1 MSTFGQQR
9 LDLGSEREVVERDQ
23 VAAGAQLPQ
32 GLDQR
37 LVDELVLEQLQDDA
51 IGRDGLG
58 QTSEDELAGDVDP
71 RPAVVDEALEVDL
84 GHGPQRDQSGG
95 ELVVSDVGVIRAGLA
110 IQQLISDRGEVA
122 VEDRLAGQEN
132 LWAWARAASSVQTE
146 NLRLCRTRPS
156 APLARDVMRG
166 VQGPHGPLPARYPTA
181 EESFSGN
188 LAI

>member
-1 MSTFGQQR
+1 MRS
-9 LDLGSEREVVERDQ
+9 S
-23 VAAGAQLPQ
+23 AQ

-71 RPAVVDEALEVDL
+71 RPAVIDEALEVDL

-95 ELVVSDVGVIRAGLA
+95 ELVVTDVGVIRADLA
-110 IQQLISDRGEVA
+110 IQQLISDRDEVA

-132 LWAWARAASSVQTE
+132 LVHW
-146 NLRLCRTRPS
+146 
-156 APLARDVMRG
+156 
-166 VQGPHGPLPARYPTA
+166 
-181 EESFSGN
+181 
-188 LAI
+188 